1 MKLPGKGIVVNPTP
15 SSLFVIGRIIISC
28 DSSIAR
34 LVLSVSFVTAV
45 GVFLLVIK
53 PVNDEF
59 GYDGTNGCADNLS
72 YGVRCLL

>member
-1 MKLPGKGIVVNPTP
+1 MGIVVNATP
-15 SSLFVIGRIIISC
+15 SSLLMIGRIIISC

-59 GYDGTNGCADNLS
+59 VYDGTNGCADNLS

>member
-1 MKLPGKGIVVNPTP
+1 MKLLGKGIVVNPTP

-28 DSSIAR
+28 DSIAR
-34 LVLSVSFVTAV
+34 LVLSVSSVTAV

-59 GYDGTNGCADNLS
+59 GYDGTSYSAYNLS
-72 YGVRCLL
+72 DGA

>member
-1 MKLPGKGIVVNPTP
+1 MGIVVNPTP
-15 SSLFVIGRIIISC
+15 SRLFVIGRIIISC

-45 GVFLLVIK
+45 GVLLLIFK

-59 GYDGTNGCADNLS
+59 GYDGTSDSADELS
-72 YGVRCLL
+72 YGV

>member
-1 MKLPGKGIVVNPTP
+1 MGIVVNPTP
-15 SSLFVIGRIIISC
+15 SRLFVIGRIIISC

-45 GVFLLVIK
+45 GVFLLIIK

-59 GYDGTNGCADNLS
+59 GYDGTSDSADELS
-72 YGVRCLL
+72 YGV

>member
-1 MKLPGKGIVVNPTP
+1 MKLLGKGIVVNPTP
-15 SSLFVIGRIIISC
+15 SRLFVIGRIIISC

-59 GYDGTNGCADNLS
+59 GYDGTYGCADNLS
-72 YGVRCLL
+72 DGV

>member
-1 MKLPGKGIVVNPTP
+1 MGIVVNPTP
-15 SSLFVIGRIIISC
+15 SRLFVIGRIIISC

-72 YGVRCLL
+72 YGIRCLL

>member
-1 MKLPGKGIVVNPTP
+1 MGIVANPTP
-15 SSLFVIGRIIISC
+15 SRLFVIGRIIISC

-34 LVLSVSFVTAV
+34 LVLSVSFVTVV

-59 GYDGTNGCADNLS
+59 GYDGTSDSADELS
-72 YGVRCLL
+72 YGV

>member
-34 LVLSVSFVTAV
+34 LVLSVSFVAAV

-59 GYDGTNGCADNLS
+59 GYDGTSDSADELS
-72 YGVRCLL
+72 YGV

>member
-1 MKLPGKGIVVNPTP
+1 MGIVVNPTP
-15 SSLFVIGRIIISC
+15 GSLFVIGRLIISC

-34 LVLSVSFVTAV
+34 LVLSVSSVMAV

-59 GYDGTNGCADNLS
+59 GYDGTSDSADELS
-72 YGVRCLL
+72 YGV

>member
-1 MKLPGKGIVVNPTP
+1 MGIVVNPTP
-15 SSLFVIGRIIISC
+15 SRLFVIGRIIISC

-45 GVFLLVIK
+45 GVLLLIIK

-59 GYDGTNGCADNLS
+59 GYDGTSDSADELS
-72 YGVRCLL
+72 YGV

>member
-1 MKLPGKGIVVNPTP
+1 MGIVVNPTP
-15 SSLFVIGRIIISC
+15 SRLFVIGRIIISC

-59 GYDGTNGCADNLS
+59 GYDGTSDSADELS
-72 YGVRCLL
+72 YGV

>member
-1 MKLPGKGIVVNPTP
+1 MGIVVNPTP
-15 SSLFVIGRIIISC
+15 SRLFVIGRIIISC
-28 DSSIAR
+28 NSSIAR

>member
-1 MKLPGKGIVVNPTP
+1 MGIVVNPTP

-34 LVLSVSFVTAV
+34 LVLSVSSVMAV

-59 GYDGTNGCADNLS
+59 GYDGTSDSADELS
-72 YGVRCLL
+72 YGV

>member
-1 MKLPGKGIVVNPTP
+1 MGIVVNPTP
-15 SSLFVIGRIIISC
+15 SRLFVIGRIIISC

-59 GYDGTNGCADNLS
+59 GYDGTSDSADELP
-72 YGVRCLL
+72 YGV

>member
-1 MKLPGKGIVVNPTP
+1 MGIVVNPTP
-15 SSLFVIGRIIISC
+15 SRLFVIGRIIISC

-59 GYDGTNGCADNLS
+59 GYDGTSDSADKLS
-72 YGVRCLL
+72 YGV

>member
-1 MKLPGKGIVVNPTP
+1 MWSIPLPVDF
-15 SSLFVIGRIIISC
+15 FVIGRIIISC

-59 GYDGTNGCADNLS
+59 GYDGTSDSADELS
-72 YGVRCLL
+72 YGV

>member
-1 MKLPGKGIVVNPTP
+1 MGIVVNPTP
-15 SSLFVIGRIIISC
+15 SRLFVIGRIIISC

-45 GVFLLVIK
+45 GVLLLLIK

-59 GYDGTNGCADNLS
+59 GYDGTSDSADELS
-72 YGVRCLL
+72 YGV

>member
-1 MKLPGKGIVVNPTP
+1 MGIVVNATP
-15 SSLFVIGRIIISC
+15 SRLFVIGRIIISC

>member
-34 LVLSVSFVTAV
+34 LVLSVSSVTAV
-45 GVFLLVIK
+45 GAFLLVIK

-59 GYDGTNGCADNLS
+59 GYDGTSDSADKLS
-72 YGVRCLL
+72 YGV

>member
-1 MKLPGKGIVVNPTP
+1 MGIVVNPTP
-15 SSLFVIGRIIISC
+15 GSLFVIGRLIISC

-34 LVLSVSFVTAV
+34 LVLSVSFVAAV

-59 GYDGTNGCADNLS
+59 SYDGTNGCADNLS
-72 YGVRCLL
+72 YGV

>member
-1 MKLPGKGIVVNPTP
+1 MGIVVNPTP
-15 SSLFVIGRIIISC
+15 SRLFVIGRIIISC

-34 LVLSVSFVTAV
+34 LVLSVSFVTVV

-59 GYDGTNGCADNLS
+59 GYDGTSDSADELS
-72 YGVRCLL
+72 YGV

>member
-1 MKLPGKGIVVNPTP
+1 MGIVVNPTP

-34 LVLSVSFVTAV
+34 LVLSVSSVTAV

-72 YGVRCLL
+72 YGV